1 MVTAVTAQNT
11 KGVAAVEDVSTSM
24 VAAQMQAVL
33 ADLAVAAIK
42 IGMLSR
48 RETIETV
55 ADELQAYQGPLVLDP
70 VMVATSGDRLLRD
83 DAVAALLSR
92 LMPRADLITPN
103 LPEAAILTGMPIAAT
118 LEAAIDQHVPCRTRG
133 RVRF

>member
-1 MVTAVTAQNT
+1 
-11 KGVAAVEDVSTSM
+11 M